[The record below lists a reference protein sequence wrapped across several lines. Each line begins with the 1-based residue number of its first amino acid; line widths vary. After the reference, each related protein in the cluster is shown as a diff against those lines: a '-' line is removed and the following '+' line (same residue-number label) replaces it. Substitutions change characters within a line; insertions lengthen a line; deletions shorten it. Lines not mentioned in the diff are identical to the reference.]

1 MTQISSSPGVPQSLP
16 TVTAS
21 SATPIM
27 AGTTAISTQSN
38 VYPTVLIE
46 QGVVVPFNSY
56 TPIQLPT
63 NTGFPI

>member
-1 MTQISSSPGVPQSLP
+1 MTQVSSSPGVPKSLP

-27 AGTTAISTQSN
+27 AGTTSVSTQSN
-38 VYPTVLIE
+38 VYPTVLVE
-46 QGVVVPFNSY
+46 QGVAVPFNSY